1 MIDEIIIASSF
12 LLLLFCALEFRKFY
26 VYARDNPAWRLTGAF
41 LLLFAVSVAVLKF
54 DFDLWYHNTLLL
66 FAALT
71 IAAAQVKFYRRFS
84 EVK

>member
-1 MIDEIIIASSF
+1 MIEEIIIASSF

-26 VYARDNPAWRLTGAF
+26 VHARDNPAWRLTGAF

-54 DFDLWYHNTLLL
+54 DLWYHNILLL

-71 IAAAQVKFYRRFS
+71 IAAAQVKFYTRFS